1 MNFVLF
7 HINTHVLTGYLIP
20 MSTLLEDPFPSALP
34 QLCGHMPRIIENVQ
48 QVGFVIAVEGECVM
62 RIRIIFS
69 LSVMQ
74 FQTFLELSYNL

>member
-34 QLCGHMPRIIENVQ
+34 QLCGHMPRKTENLQ
-48 QVGFVIAVEGECVM
+48 QVGFVIAVEGECIKKA
-62 RIRIIFS
+62 RHKATINSWSCAWLIFS
-69 LSVMQ
+69 
-74 FQTFLELSYNL
+74 